1 MTAGTSHPASAQAGP
16 GSAQAGRS
24 AARLQLEQVLLPWW
38 DGHGADDV
46 FGGVLTCFSNRGE
59 LQSTEKYIWSQ
70 GRWAWLCAEIAR
82 DCAAGLLDADSSVWS
97 KRAIQ
102 TAQFLLDHALLDDGH
117 TVFRV
122 SERGD
127 ALVSGA
133 HGELS
138 TSVFADLFVAL
149 GLAGAARLP
158 ECPENLKQQCA
169 DAADAILASASR
181 RIKDRTAAS
190 EPYPVPDGFS
200 DMAGPMTLLHV
211 GSEVSRLGNSNIGT
225 VTFTEALAEL
235 VSPGA
240 QEPMWAQDRW
250 WEFRPDAAADVDT
263 VLARHKTPGHLLE
276 CIWMVVHA
284 ADAAQEPVTV
294 PAWLPDLAIRALE
307 LGWDERDGGL
317 FRYVDQ
323 DGGEPRGRSLG
334 GDRYETLVQ
343 TTWDTKL
350 WWVQTEAMYAT
361 ALLAK
366 RFARD
371 DLAEWNRRITDY
383 TLATF
388 PDPAGQEW
396 IQIRDRSGHPFDQVV
411 ALPVKDPF
419 HIARSLLLLNRL
431 EHPHH
436 TEGVME

>member
-1 MTAGTSHPASAQAGP
+1 MMTGQPDSSSG
-16 GSAQAGRS
+16 GDDRS
-24 AARLQLEQVLLPWW
+24 AVRRQLEQVILPWW

-46 FGGVLTCFSNRGE
+46 LGGVLTCFSNRGE
-59 LQSTEKYIWSQ
+59 LQSTEKYTWSQ
-70 GRWAWLCAEIAR
+70 GRWAWLCAEIAH
-82 DCAAGLLDADSSVWS
+82 DSAIGLLDADSALWS
-97 KRAIQ
+97 RRSIQ
-102 TAQFLLDHALLDDGH
+102 TAQFLVDHALLDDGQ
-117 TVFRV
+117 TVFRL

-127 ALVSGA
+127 ALPSGRN
-133 HGELS
+133 GELS

-158 ECPENLKQQCA
+158 ECPADLKRRCA
-169 DAADAILASASR
+169 DAADTILESASR
-181 RIKDRTAAS
+181 RIKDRSALS
-190 EPYPVPDGFS
+190 EPYPVPAGFT

-211 GSEVSRLGNSNIGT
+211 GSEVSRLRNSHIGT
-225 VTFTEALAEL
+225 LVFTEALAEL
-235 VSPGA
+235 VIGDA
-240 QEPMWAQDRW
+240 GGPMWTKDRW
-250 WEFRPDAAADVDT
+250 WEFKPDAAADVDT
-263 VLARHKTPGHLLE
+263 LLARHKTPGHLLE

-284 ADAAQEPVTV
+284 ADAAEGSVTI
-294 PAWLPDLAIRALE
+294 PDWLPDLAVRALE

-317 FRYVDQ
+317 FRYIDQ
-323 DGGEPRGRSLG
+323 DGGEPGGRSFG
-334 GDRYETLVQ
+334 GERYESLVQ
-343 TTWDTKL
+343 STWDTKL

-371 DLAEWNRRITDY
+371 DLADWNRRITDY

-419 HIARSLLLLNRL
+419 HIARSLLFLNRL
-431 EHPHH
+431 DPTHPRH
-436 TEGVME
+436 TKGVIN

>member
-1 MTAGTSHPASAQAGP
+1 MTDAHAASSTARDD
-16 GSAQAGRS
+16 RS
-24 AARLQLEQVLLPWW
+24 PIRRQLEEVILPWW
-38 DGHGADDV
+38 SEHGADDDL
-46 FGGVLTCFSNRGE
+46 GGVLTCFSNRGE
-59 LQSTEKYIWSQ
+59 LQSTDKYTWSQ

-82 DCAAGLLDADSSVWS
+82 DSAAGLLNEDSAVWS
-97 KRAIQ
+97 RRAIQ
-102 TAQFLLDHALLDDGH
+102 TAQFLLDHALLDDGQV
-117 TVFRV
+117 VFRV
-122 SERGD
+122 SERGEP
-127 ALVSGA
+127 LPSGA

-149 GLAGAARLP
+149 GLAGAARLAD
-158 ECPENLKQQCA
+158 CPADIRQRSA
-169 DAADAILASASR
+169 DAADSILESASR
-181 RIKDRTAAS
+181 RIKDRSALS
-190 EPYPVPDGFS
+190 EPYPVPAGFS

-211 GSEVSRLGNSNIGT
+211 GSEVSLLRNSKTGT
-225 VTFTEALAEL
+225 RVYTEALAEL
-235 VSPGA
+235 ITGGTR
-240 QEPMWAQDRW
+240 EPMWAKDRW
-250 WEFRPDAAADVDT
+250 WEFRPDSTADIDT

-276 CIWMVVHA
+276 CIWMAVHA
-284 ADAAQEPVTV
+284 ADAADESVTV

-323 DGGEPRGRSLG
+323 NGGEPKGRSLG

-361 ALLAK
+361 ALLAQ

-371 DLAEWNRRITDY
+371 DLAAWNRRITDY

-419 HIARSLLLLNRL
+419 HIARSLLFLNRL
-431 EHPHH
+431 EAIHPNHIK
-436 TEGVME
+436 GVMN

>member
-1 MTAGTSHPASAQAGP
+1 MTAGESSLSPRDE
-16 GSAQAGRS
+16 RS
-24 AARLQLEQVLLPWW
+24 AARWQLEQVILPWW
-38 DGHGADDV
+38 DANGADDV

-59 LQSTEKYIWSQ
+59 LQSTEKYTWSQ
-70 GRWAWLCAEIAR
+70 GRWAWLAAEIAH
-82 DCAAGLLDADSSVWS
+82 DSAAGLLDADSALWS
-97 KRAIQ
+97 RRSIQ
-102 TAQFLLDHALLDDGH
+102 TAQFLVDHALLDDGQ
-117 TVFRV
+117 TIFRL

-127 ALVSGA
+127 ALPSGPN
-133 HGELS
+133 GELS

-158 ECPENLKQQCA
+158 ECPADLKRRCA
-169 DAADAILASASR
+169 DAADAILESASR
-181 RIKDRTAAS
+181 RIKDRSALS
-190 EPYPVPDGFS
+190 EPYPVPVGFT

-211 GSEVSRLGNSNIGT
+211 GSELSRLRNSTIGT

-235 VSPGA
+235 VIGDA
-240 QEPMWAQDRW
+240 REPMWAKDRW

-263 VLARHKTPGHLLE
+263 MLARHKTPGHLLE

-284 ADAAQEPVTV
+284 ADAAEEPVAV

-317 FRYVDQ
+317 FRYIDQ
-323 DGGEPRGRSLG
+323 GGGEPGGRSLG
-334 GDRYETLVQ
+334 GDRYESLVQ
-343 TTWDTKL
+343 STWDTKL

-371 DLAEWNRRITDY
+371 DLADWNRRITDY

-388 PDPAGQEW
+388 PDPAGREW

-419 HIARSLLLLNRL
+419 HIARSLLFLNRL
-431 EHPHH
+431 EPTHQHH
-436 TEGVME
+436 IKGVTN